1 MLPTVTEE
9 MLKGI
14 LEIEKEGREGTQPSR
29 YDDLED
35 PAEFGRRVAQE
46 AFERHVRSPRK
57 QDKQV

>member
-14 LEIEKEGREGTQPSR
+14 LEIEKEGREETQVSR

-35 PAEFGRRVAQE
+35 PAEFGRRIARE
-46 AFERHVRSPRK
+46 AFKKHILQPSELTG
-57 QDKQV
+57 

>member
-9 MLKGI
+9 MLRGI
-14 LEIEKEGREGTQPSR
+14 LEIKKEGREGTQPSR
-29 YDDLED
+29 YDDRED

-46 AFERHVRSPRK
+46 AFERYVQSPGE

>member
-29 YDDLED
+29 YGDLED

-46 AFERHVRSPRK
+46 AFERHVRSPRE
-57 QDKQV
+57 